1 MSSNTNIR
9 SLESNLNITGSSI
22 AAGGRYDRV
31 KIVGEGIIEGDTQ
44 CRHLKC
50 IGTLEMEGDLQ
61 AGHTGIVGTFALVGN
76 VQSDTMKNS
85 GTVSI
90 VGDADIGTLTGSG
103 TIEVKGHLHGTQ
115 INLSGHVATSAD
127 CEVDVFKLKGM
138 FDVGG
143 LLNAGEIDIRL
154 FQDST
159 AKEIGGEKIRIRKA
173 SLLHPLSFF
182 FRPSPHAAVTV
193 SIIEGDDIYL
203 EHTRAKVVRGN
214 QVVIGPGCEI
224 DLVEYKIHLEKKKGA
239 IVKESRKV

>member
-1 MSSNTNIR
+1 MGIDTNKR
-9 SLESNLNITGSSI
+9 SEIGNLNITGSST
-22 AAGGRYDRV
+22 AAGGLYDRV
-31 KIVGEGIIEGDTQ
+31 KIVGEGIIEGDMQ
-44 CRHLKC
+44 CRFLKC

-61 AGHTGIVGTFALVGN
+61 AGHTGIVGTFSLTGN

-90 VGDADIGTLTGSG
+90 RGDAGIGSLTGSG
-103 TIEVKGHLHGTQ
+103 TIEVKGHIQGTQ
-115 INLSGHVATSAD
+115 IALKGHVAAGGD

-173 SLLHPLSFF
+173 SMLHPLSFF

-193 SIIEGDDIYL
+193 SVIEGDDIYL

-214 QVVIGPGCEI
+214 QVVIGPGCEV
-224 DLVEYKIHLEKKKGA
+224 DLVEYKVHLEKKKGA
-239 IVKESRKV
+239 FVKESRKI